1 MWVWINSSDGGW
13 VQHGRERSSAERA
26 AAVAQLLNRR
36 LGWETAAGPVAPESR
51 PASAGAPT
59 AAVAAVSPANFDDPN
74 APRPE
79 RRKQP
84 ATGRDDAPLPAGDV
98 PDAVT
103 AAAQAEPYLAE
114 LVSFALEGQLRDF
127 MIANLSRILVAGTR
141 LRLYK
146 DSSGRSGRE
155 YPTAVGPID
164 ILAVDDAGNL
174 FVFELKLERGPDRV
188 LGQLARYMGWVKAN
202 LAQGTEVR
210 GVAVARTIDE
220 KLRYAA
226 AVLPDV
232 LLLEYEIDFQLR
244 EVPPMRP
251 PEP

>member
-13 VQHGRERSSAERA
+13 VRHGRERSSAERA
-26 AAVAQLLNRR
+26 AAVAELLNRR
-36 LGWETAAGPVAPESR
+36 LGWETAAGPMAPEPR

-59 AAVAAVSPANFDDPN
+59 AAVAAVSPAIFNDANPPQDAATT
-74 APRPE
+74 AP
-79 RRKQP
+79 
-84 ATGRDDAPLPAGDV
+84 
-98 PDAVT
+98 
-103 AAAQAEPYLAE
+103 QAEPYLAE

-127 MIANLSRILVAGTR
+127 MIANLSRIQVAGTH

-146 DSSGRSGRE
+146 DGSGRTGRE

-202 LAQGTEVR
+202 LAQDNEVR

-220 KLRYAA
+220 KLKYAA

-244 EVPPMRP
+244 EVPSMRP